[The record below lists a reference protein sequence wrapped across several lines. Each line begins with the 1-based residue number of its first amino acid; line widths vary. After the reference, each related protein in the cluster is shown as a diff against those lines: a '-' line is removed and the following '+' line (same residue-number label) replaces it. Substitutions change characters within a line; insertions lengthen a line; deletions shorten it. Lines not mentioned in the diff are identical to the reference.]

1 MVGVS
6 NDSFAPDEVL
16 SRAMLTAVLHRM
28 AGAPEA
34 LAGGRFA
41 DVTEDQWYSPA
52 AIWAEENGIVSG
64 YEDGSFRPH
73 TAITR
78 QELVAL
84 LYRYARNQGIDVSGN
99 GDFSGFADAS
109 EVAFWAQEAM
119 AWAVDMGLIHG
130 TDEGKLVPNSG
141 ATRAEVAVLLQRFA
155 ALK

>member
-1 MVGVS
+1 MSAAMRMEVS
-6 NDSFAPDEVL
+6 ARIRL
-16 SRAMLTAVLHRM
+16 SPVRNWWRCCTAM
-28 AGAPEA
+28 P
-34 LAGGRFA
+34 
-41 DVTEDQWYSPA
+41 
-52 AIWAEENGIVSG
+52 GI
-64 YEDGSFRPH
+64 R
-73 TAITR
+73 
-78 QELVAL
+78 
-84 LYRYARNQGIDVSGN
+84 GIDVSGN